1 MRKSLMSA
9 VGAAALV
16 LSACGSVSS
25 DPESDATETQTET
38 TEEPTTSNPTDEST
52 DASTEDPTGD
62 PSDDSTDDPTVDPT
76 EDETVIPPEEQDPA
90 NATAV
95 DGSMSVSLPDDWTY
109 REELETAY
117 SVFFWT
123 KSDNSQN
130 LSMAPLGPWAQIESP
145 ETYIEQLEAAGNLGD
160 ATLTYEGELT
170 IDGYD
175 GFWISVEGP
184 GYVANI
190 YYLNVDGGIKEIT
203 ANALHSEGLA
213 EVDRLVHTIDFH

>member
-1 MRKSLMSA
+1 GWGSAVRKSLMSA
-9 VGAAALV
+9 VVAAALV

-52 DASTEDPTGD
+52 DV
-62 PSDDSTDDPTVDPT
+62 STDDPIVDPT

-109 REELETAY
+109 RGELETAY

-203 ANALHSEGLA
+203 ANALDSEGLA

>member
-9 VGAAALV
+9 VVAAALV

-52 DASTEDPTGD
+52 DV
-62 PSDDSTDDPTVDPT
+62 STDDPIVDPT

-203 ANALHSEGLA
+203 ANALDSEGLA

>member
-1 MRKSLMSA
+1 MSA
-9 VGAAALV
+9 VVAAALV

-52 DASTEDPTGD
+52 DV
-62 PSDDSTDDPTVDPT
+62 STDDPIVDPT

-109 REELETAY
+109 RGELETAY

-203 ANALHSEGLA
+203 ANALDSEGLA

>member
-1 MRKSLMSA
+1 LDWHGKGWGSAVRKSLMSA
-9 VGAAALV
+9 VVAAALV

-52 DASTEDPTGD
+52 DV
-62 PSDDSTDDPTVDPT
+62 STDDPIVDPT

-109 REELETAY
+109 RGELETAY

-203 ANALHSEGLA
+203 ANALDSEGLA